1 MCVCVGGNIMSRRVA
16 GYVSR
21 LRGLKTLGL
30 LSKLASQ
37 AGGPGCSLWA
47 YLGGT
52 RKQTAGVLSGRQHVP
67 LLWSNSKWSI
77 SSQIRP
83 EDRAGDYRRHSDQRK
98 MCFWLYNVWGR
109 IIVAEQTANIKLHER
124 ILSHGDTLVTVSLS
138 QTSTVLRQRLRK
150 VELHQ
155 FSHWYRVWKKC
166 VFKKA
171 LVCLQFI

>member
-1 MCVCVGGNIMSRRVA
+1 MCVCVCVGGNIMSRRVA

-67 LLWSNSKWSI
+67 LL
-77 SSQIRP
+77 
-83 EDRAGDYRRHSDQRK
+83 
-98 MCFWLYNVWGR
+98 
-109 IIVAEQTANIKLHER
+109 
-124 ILSHGDTLVTVSLS
+124 
-138 QTSTVLRQRLRK
+138 
-150 VELHQ
+150 
-155 FSHWYRVWKKC
+155 
-166 VFKKA
+166 
-171 LVCLQFI
+171 